1 MISIVL
7 PVYNSENTL
16 KRCIDSILSQTYTQ
30 YELIIVN
37 DGSADLSQTI
47 INGYAEADD
56 RVIAVSKENGGV
68 SSARNVGL
76 EKASG
81 EYICF
86 VDSDDYVAPAY
97 LEELNNCIN
106 SHDTDLAICLISRS
120 KDLES
125 NNITC
130 FEDKNL
136 LIQSIVNNEEHNAGP
151 YNKLFKRDLIG
162 GLRFAE
168 DIYLG
173 EDTLFCV
180 EYAKKCRNA
189 VRINKVLYYYEIPTS
204 SALYVNDKS
213 KLRRNLT
220 VIESRKRM
228 LYDVC
233 EIDEKTKNQICES
246 LLGYISY
253 IATLGVSYY
262 DIMMTKIA
270 SQELR
275 LLQKRFV
282 LKCDGWLQML
292 GANYVLYY
300 FVRMLYLKCD
310 ALKFHIGNFL
320 KP

>member
-7 PVYNSENTL
+7 PVYNSEMTL
-16 KRCIDSILSQTYTQ
+16 ERCIDSILSQTYTQ
-30 YELIIVN
+30 YKLIIVN
-37 DGSADLSQTI
+37 DGSTDLSQSI
-47 INGYAEADD
+47 IDRYAESDD
-56 RVIAVSKENGGV
+56 RVIVVSKENGGV
-68 SSARNVGL
+68 SSARNVGID
-76 EKASG
+76 KAKG

-86 VDSDDYVAPAY
+86 VDSDDYVAPTY
-97 LEELNNCIN
+97 LEELDNCITGN
-106 SHDTDLAICLISRS
+106 DTDLAICLISRS

-125 NNITC
+125 DKVTC
-130 FEDKNL
+130 FDDKNL

-162 GLRFAE
+162 NLRFAE

-189 VRINKVLYYYEIPTS
+189 VRINKVLYYYEVPTS
-204 SALYVNDKS
+204 STLYVKDRS

-228 LYDVC
+228 LDDVC
-233 EIDEKTKNQICES
+233 GIDAKTKKQIYES

-253 IATLGVSYY
+253 NATLGVSYY
-262 DIMMTKIA
+262 DITITKIA
-270 SQELR
+270 SQELK

-282 LKCDGWLQML
+282 FQSDGWLL
-292 GANYVLYY
+292 LLSTNYVFYY
-300 FVRMLYLKCD
+300 IVRMLYLKCD
-310 ALKFHIGNFL
+310 ALTFHLGKLL